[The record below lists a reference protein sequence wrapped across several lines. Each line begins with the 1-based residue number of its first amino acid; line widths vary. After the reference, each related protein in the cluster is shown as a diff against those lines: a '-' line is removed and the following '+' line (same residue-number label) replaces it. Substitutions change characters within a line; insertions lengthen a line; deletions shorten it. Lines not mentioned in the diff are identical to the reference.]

1 MPKIAIN
8 CQKLPY
14 LALFLGGFH
23 WFSLDFQSR
32 ARARRGSAL
41 DLGDGGEGEGSE
53 RFNLG
58 DGGEGPKIAISA
70 PRVSVH
76 RDPSPPRLEDW

>member
-1 MPKIAIN
+1 M
-8 CQKLPY
+8 
-14 LALFLGGFH
+14 
-23 WFSLDFQSR
+23 DFQSG

-58 DGGEGPKIAISA
+58 DGGEGEGPKIAISA

-76 RDPSPPRLEDW
+76 RDPSPPRLQDCLTDSHLSPSTHYDELND